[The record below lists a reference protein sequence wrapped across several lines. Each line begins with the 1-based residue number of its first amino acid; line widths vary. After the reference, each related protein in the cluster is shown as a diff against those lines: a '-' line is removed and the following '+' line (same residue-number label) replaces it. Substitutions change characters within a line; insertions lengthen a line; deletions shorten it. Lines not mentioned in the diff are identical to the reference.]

1 MKKYF
6 LLLDFFFIFANHPIL
21 QAIRSYNR
29 ILELKEKH
37 VDVQVLRILVQAV
50 VENKEDNYGQEVGKL
65 APFVQKLLGRLT
77 SQVTNNAEV
86 WEIYADIVASNSDVE
101 TTAAFRVAQ
110 ILQKAYRSAIQEKNW
125 EKDIS
130 SCTFTLKLCG
140 KFIRSCLEMLSRE
153 SSKENIQL
161 ANSAKLSGRSVV
173 STVKLCYELHIPKEV
188 KEALDGLQELHKNL
202 EDRLSS

>member
-1 MKKYF
+1 M
-6 LLLDFFFIFANHPIL
+6 

-86 WEIYADIVASNSDVE
+86 WEIYADIVASNLDVE
-101 TTAAFRVAQ
+101 TAAFRVAQ
-110 ILQKAYRSAIQEKNW
+110 LLQKAYRSAIQEKNW

-140 KFIRSCLEMLSRE
+140 KFIRSCLEMLKRE

-161 ANSAKLSGRSVV
+161 ASSAKLSGRSVV
-173 STVKLCYELHIPKEV
+173 STVKLCYELDIPKEV
-188 KEALDGLQELHKNL
+188 KEALDNLQELHKNL